1 MELVRQPLAKLG
13 FDYIRF
19 RFGLRTALAACLSLI
34 IAWALGLEH
43 PQWAAMTVWAVSQPT
58 RGLLLEKG
66 AYRALGTLIGTLFG
80 MILVVTADHQIL
92 PVAMG
97 LTLWVALCVYL
108 GNLIHGLVSYG
119 TILAGY
125 SASMVALLSRSPDAL
140 LPLGIDRLLTVFV
153 GVMMA
158 LVVGWLFTY
167 KRAEQSLIN
176 QMRRE
181 TIISLENVAQLFSKQ
196 DKTLLNFDDRL
207 SKLAQIE
214 AQLLEHGTGS
224 PAAHE
229 SARLVRK
236 VINSQLEWLAQIYFL
251 PLEANQEISKHL
263 LDAASL
269 LRQNAR
275 RSDILAALK
284 NASLSVRQ
292 SPLRSA
298 FDEFIEACDERLSFR
313 DSGRAASSTRRSL
326 SLLHRDWIG
335 AREASIRTMVIMG
348 LISALWWYTE
358 WFQVAFLLLGAS
370 IMLTLFSTTD
380 NPAKTMKTVFIGQ
393 CAGALLSI
401 VIHAAIWPY
410 LESTGAMVMSLLP
423 IMFIA
428 AFPLSHHRTI
438 NGSMD
443 FILVFLL
450 LMQPVIPYSFEVFNS
465 VSIALAVV
473 LAPITAM
480 LGYKLLYP
488 TNLARREHALTIAIA
503 HELEA
508 FGQTPAS
515 ASRRRRYRARFYH
528 RLFKLIQIADKTHA
542 SYKSVISWLLRYQQ
556 VMVSHERS
564 MDKDLPR
571 Q

>member
-1 MELVRQPLAKLG
+1 MQLLRQPLAKLG

-43 PQWAAMTVWAVSQPT
+43 PQWSAMTVWAVSQPT

-92 PVAMG
+92 PVAIG
-97 LTLWVALCVYL
+97 LTFWVALCVYL

-125 SASMVALLSRSPDAL
+125 SASMVALLSRRPDAL

-181 TIISLENVAQLFSKQ
+181 TIISLENVAQSISKQ
-196 DKTLLNFDDRL
+196 DKTSLNFDDRL

-236 VINSQLEWLAQIYFL
+236 VINSQLEWLSQVYFS
-251 PLEANQEISKHL
+251 PIKENENVSKHL
-263 LDAASL
+263 LTAADL
-269 LRQNAR
+269 LRQNAKR
-275 RSDILAALK
+275 LDILTALK
-284 NASLSVRQ
+284 QATLDIKQ
-292 SPLRSA
+292 PQLRVA

-326 SLLHRDWIG
+326 SLLHRDWTG

-358 WFQVAFLLLGAS
+358 WFQIAFLLLGAS

-393 CAGALLSI
+393 CAGAILSI

-423 IMFIA
+423 VMFIA

-450 LMQPVIPYSFEVFNS
+450 LMQPVIPYNFDAFNS

-488 TNLARREHALTIAIA
+488 TNLARREHALNIAIA
-503 HELEA
+503 QELEA
-508 FGQTPAS
+508 FTQTSVSP
-515 ASRRRRYRARFYH
+515 SRRRRYRARFYH

-542 SYKSVISWLLRYQQ
+542 SYKSVINWLSRYQQ

>member
-1 MELVRQPLAKLG
+1 MQRLRQPLANLG

-43 PQWAAMTVWAVSQPT
+43 PQWSAMTVWAVSQPT

-80 MILVVTADHQIL
+80 IILVVSADHQIL
-92 PVAMG
+92 PVAIG
-97 LTLWVALCVYL
+97 LTLWVALCVYI

-125 SASMVALLSRSPDAL
+125 SASMVALLTRSPDAL

-158 LVVGWLFTY
+158 LIVGWLFTY

-181 TIISLENVAQLFSKQ
+181 TIISLENVAQSISKQ

-236 VINSQLEWLAQIYFL
+236 VINSQLEWLAHVYFQ
-251 PLEANQEISKHL
+251 PIERNQEVSEHL
-263 LDAASL
+263 LDAANL

-275 RSDILAALK
+275 RTDILNALK
-284 NASLSVRQ
+284 EAAIGIEQ
-292 SPLRSA
+292 SQLRVA
-298 FDEFIEACDERLSFR
+298 FNEFVDACDERLSFR

-335 AREASIRTMVIMG
+335 AREASIRTIVIMG
-348 LISALWWYTE
+348 LISLLWWYTE

-380 NPAKTMKTVFIGQ
+380 NPAKTMKTVFVGQ
-393 CAGALLSI
+393 CAGALLS
-401 VIHAAIWPY
+401 VIMHAAVWPY
-410 LESTGAMVMSLLP
+410 LNTTGAMVASLIP

-428 AFPLSHHRTI
+428 ALPLSHHRTI

-443 FILVFLL
+443 FVLVFLL
-450 LMQPVIPYSFEVFNS
+450 LMQPVVPYSFDLFNS
-465 VSIALAVV
+465 FSIALAVV
-473 LAPITAM
+473 LAPIIAM

-488 TNLARREHALTIAIA
+488 TNLARREHALSIAIA
-503 HELEA
+503 DELDA
-508 FGQTPAS
+508 HSRAPLS
-515 ASRRRRYRARFYH
+515 ASRQRRYRARFYH

-542 SYKSVISWLLRYQQ
+542 SYQSVINWLHRYQQ
-556 VMVSHERS
+556 IMVSHERS
-564 MDKDLPR
+564 MDKNLPR
-571 Q
+571 

>member
-263 LDAASL
+263 LNAASL
-269 LRQNAR
+269 LRQNAK

-410 LESTGAMVMSLLP
+410 LES
-423 IMFIA
+423 I
-428 AFPLSHHRTI
+428 
-438 NGSMD
+438 
-443 FILVFLL
+443 
-450 LMQPVIPYSFEVFNS
+450 
-465 VSIALAVV
+465 
-473 LAPITAM
+473 
-480 LGYKLLYP
+480 
-488 TNLARREHALTIAIA
+488 
-503 HELEA
+503 
-508 FGQTPAS
+508 
-515 ASRRRRYRARFYH
+515 
-528 RLFKLIQIADKTHA
+528 
-542 SYKSVISWLLRYQQ
+542 
-556 VMVSHERS
+556 
-564 MDKDLPR
+564 
-571 Q
+571 

>member
-263 LDAASL
+263 LDTASL
-269 LRQNAR
+269 LRQNAK

-508 FGQTPAS
+508 FDQTPAS